1 MFINEINN
9 FILRGKVS
17 KSSRSAWGKCQNRQ
31 EIPGESV
38 KIINKC
44 LVKVSK
50 SSRSALF
57 HARTLFNA
65 SLGIIRKLQCSTG
78 IAENQFISKPMIIVF
93 FPTHSFIVHT
103 SLYVLF
109 VIYTMLLKRR
119 LVGRQMAALDALNDS
134 TWQRHLAE
142 KIVVLSAL

>member
-17 KSSRSAWGKCQNRQ
+17 KSSRSAWGKCPNRQ
-31 EIPGESV
+31 EVPGESV

-93 FPTHSFIVHT
+93 FS
-103 SLYVLF
+103 
-109 VIYTMLLKRR
+109 RR
-119 LVGRQMAALDALNDS
+119 IRL
-134 TWQRHLAE
+134 
-142 KIVVLSAL
+142 